1 MKPLKKRIRYISIL
15 MIVCILGIIS
25 VQGFWLYNAW
35 KIAYGQFGRTI
46 NGALGEATGRKGFSD
61 IRHFLKQHPSYRMPD
76 DSTASSYG
84 NGPEGNRFVRH
95 RHPALVT
102 RAAGQDSASSNRG
115 SYDGQDFSDSS
126 GGAPNLSWYFIQER
140 VASQPYDM
148 ASLDTI
154 YREELDERGIRSAFV
169 LDTQHVSR
177 SAFRDDAFRR
187 KWRDHSRL
195 QTRWTR
201 VNMANDVFV
210 QATFQTPYRYLFG
223 QLLWLLIASLVLLIL
238 ITGCLIYMMRTILK
252 QKRWSDIKNDF
263 ISNMTHELKTPI
275 ATVSAAIE
283 ALRHFQA
290 MEDKSKTQSYLDIS
304 EQELKRLT
312 DLVEKVLNIS
322 VEESEEMALETE
334 PVDLVDLVNGIMLRH
349 RIKVGKETEIDFH
362 QDLVDPVAEVD
373 RLHFTNAVNNLIDN
387 AIKYS
392 QGKAVIIITLTGDE
406 RGIRLSIRDN
416 GVGIPSHY
424 QELVFDK
431 FFRVPTGDLHNVK
444 GFGLGLSYVK
454 KVVER
459 HGGTIELKSEP
470 AQGSEFVIILPR

>member
-1 MKPLKKRIRYISIL
+1 MKRLKKRIRYISIL

-61 IRHFLKQHPSYRMPD
+61 IRNFLKQNPSYRMPD
-76 DSTASSYG
+76 DSTTVYG
-84 NGPEGNRFVRH
+84 TRPEGNRFVR
-95 RHPALVT
+95 RRRLPPAT
-102 RAAGQDSASSNRG
+102 GNTPQDSAHSRSG
-115 SYDGQDFSDSS
+115 YDGQDISDSS
-126 GGAPNLSWYFIQER
+126 AGAPDLSWYFIQER
-140 VASQPYDM
+140 VARQPYDM

-154 YREELDERGIRSAFV
+154 YREELDERGIRSTFV

-177 SAFRDDAFRR
+177 AAFRDDAFRR

-334 PVDLVDLVNGIMLRH
+334 PVNLVDLVNGIIVRH
-349 RIKVGKETEIDFH
+349 RIKAGKETRIDFH
-362 QDLVDPVAEVD
+362 HDLADPVVQAD
-373 RLHFTNAVNNLIDN
+373 RLHFTNAINNLIDN

-392 QGKAVIIITLTGDE
+392 QGKSIVVITLTGDE

-470 AQGSEFVIILPR
+470 GQGSEFMIILPR

>member
-1 MKPLKKRIRYISIL
+1 LKKRIRYISIL

-46 NGALGEATGRKGFSD
+46 NGALGEATSRKGFSD
-61 IRHFLKQHPSYRMPD
+61 IRHFLALHPSYTLPD
-76 DSTASSYG
+76 DSVAPQPRDG
-84 NGPEGNRFVRH
+84 EPKGGFFMRH
-95 RHPALVT
+95 RRPA
-102 RAAGQDSASSNRG
+102 RGAAPDSARQQG
-115 SYDGQDFSDSS
+115 RDDDQAGGDSTA
-126 GGAPNLSWYFIQER
+126 GAPSLSWYFIQER
-140 VASQPYDM
+140 VAREPYDM
-148 ASLDTI
+148 AALDTI
-154 YREELDERGIRSAFV
+154 YREELDERGIRSSFV
-169 LDTQHVSR
+169 LDTQHVTK
-177 SAFRDDAFRR
+177 AEFRDSVFRR
-187 KWRDHSRL
+187 RWRDHTRL

-201 VNMANDVFV
+201 VNMGNDIFV
-210 QATFQTPYRYLFG
+210 RATFQTPYRYLFG
-223 QLLWLLIASLVLLIL
+223 QLFWLLVASLVLLIL

-290 MEDKSKTQSYLDIS
+290 MDDKTKTLSYLDIS
-304 EQELKRLT
+304 QQELKRLT

-322 VEESEEMALETE
+322 VEESEEMTLQKEA
-334 PVDLVDLVNGIMLRH
+334 VNLVDLVEGIIVRH
-349 RIKVGKETEIDFH
+349 RIKTARDVEIDFRH
-362 QDLVDPVAEVD
+362 DLSDAVVQAD
-373 RLHFTNAVNNLIDN
+373 RLHFTNAVNNLVDN

-392 QGKAVIIITLTGDE
+392 RGKAVIVITLTGDE
-406 RGIRLSIRDN
+406 HRVLLSIRDN
-416 GVGIPSHY
+416 GVGIPPYYH
-424 QELVFDK
+424 ELVFDK

-454 KVVER
+454 KVIER

-470 AQGSEFVIILPR
+470 SQGSEFIITLPR